1 MNHLSISKMQCLLFG
16 PFRTF
21 SLLLFLKYI
30 HVDECF
36 LVNRFHNETAIN
48 N

>member
-1 MNHLSISKMQCLLFG
+1 MQCLRYG